1 MSNDTL
7 AGRTALVTG
16 GGVGIGRGI
25 AIALAR
31 TGVRTAVTYRT
42 HEPDAELLD
51 ALAAAG
57 HEPFARPLDATDEAA
72 VQAFA
77 TELRDEFGA
86 LDILVN
92 NAGGMVRRAPLPE
105 LDADLW
111 RQVMAVNLDSAYY
124 VTRAVQPFLSD
135 GRGRIVNVA
144 SLAGHNGGGPG
155 ATAYA
160 TSKAAVFGLTKG
172 LAREL
177 APQGITVNALA
188 PGFIDDTPFHE
199 TFTADEARK
208 QIVAGIP
215 VGRPGIPADCAGAV
229 LWLASDAAGF
239 VTGTIIDIN
248 GGVYVR

>member
-7 AGRTALVTG
+7 TGRTALVTG

-25 AIALAR
+25 AIALADA
-31 TGVRTAVTYRT
+31 GVRTAITYRT
-42 HEPDAELLD
+42 HEPDAELLS
-51 ALAAAG
+51 ALAASG
-57 HEPFARPLDATDEAA
+57 HEPFARQLDATDEAA
-72 VQAFA
+72 VTAFA
-77 TELRDEFGA
+77 AELRDEVGA

-92 NAGGMVRRAPLPE
+92 NAGGMIKRAPLPE

-160 TSKAAVFGLTKG
+160 TSKAAIFGLTKG

-215 VGRPGIPADCAGAV
+215 VGRPGVPADCASAV
-229 LWLASDAAGF
+229 LWLAGDGAGF

>member
-1 MSNDTL
+1 M
-7 AGRTALVTG
+7 
-16 GGVGIGRGI
+16 
-25 AIALAR
+25 
-31 TGVRTAVTYRT
+31 
-42 HEPDAELLD
+42 
-51 ALAAAG
+51 
-57 HEPFARPLDATDEAA
+57 
-72 VQAFA
+72 
-77 TELRDEFGA
+77 
-86 LDILVN
+86 N
-92 NAGGMVRRAPLPE
+92 NAGGMIKRAPLPE

-160 TSKAAVFGLTKG
+160 TSKAAIFGLTKG

-215 VGRPGIPADCAGAV
+215 VGRPGVPADCASAV
-229 LWLASDAAGF
+229 LWLAGDGAGF

>member
-7 AGRTALVTG
+7 TGRTALVTG

-25 AIALAR
+25 AIALADA
-31 TGVRTAVTYRT
+31 GVRTAITYRT
-42 HEPDAELLD
+42 HEPDAELLS
-51 ALAAAG
+51 ALAASG
-57 HEPFARPLDATDEAA
+57 HEPFARQLDATDEAA
-72 VQAFA
+72 VAAFA
-77 TELRDEFGA
+77 AELRDEVGA

-92 NAGGMVRRAPLPE
+92 NAGGMIKRAPLPE

-160 TSKAAVFGLTKG
+160 TSKAAIFGLTKG

-215 VGRPGIPADCAGAV
+215 VGRPGVPADCASAV
-229 LWLASDAAGF
+229 LWLAGDGAGF

>member
-31 TGVRTAVTYRT
+31 AGVRTAVTYRT

-51 ALAAAG
+51 ALAATG

-77 TELRDEFGA
+77 AELREEFGA

-92 NAGGMVRRAPLPE
+92 NAGGMIRRAPLPE

-215 VGRPGIPADCAGAV
+215 VGRPGVPADCAGAV